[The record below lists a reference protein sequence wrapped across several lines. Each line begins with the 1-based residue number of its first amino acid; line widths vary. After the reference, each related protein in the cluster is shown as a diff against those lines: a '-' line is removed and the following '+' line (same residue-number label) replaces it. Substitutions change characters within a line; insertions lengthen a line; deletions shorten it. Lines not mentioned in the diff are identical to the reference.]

1 MMIAFLFVCSFTF
14 DVKAQ
19 SDDLTVKYVTEQL
32 QHRYEMID
40 DATIQFTQR
49 VKFGFSKIE
58 QTFEGT
64 LISKKPKFY
73 RIESEHQTLV
83 TDGVTVW
90 AYSPVNKQVVVDH
103 YRENQN
109 SISPEQ
115 FMLTIPTQY
124 YTTLVGKEKEREQ
137 TLVVLKL
144 IPKDDRSFVQSVK
157 LWIDNA
163 TWMIVRITIVD
174 VNETETTYLVRK
186 VKFNTDVKEKIFTFT
201 PPAGVD
207 VVDLR

>member
-14 DVKAQ
+14 DVRAQ

-90 AYSPVNKQVVVDH
+90 AYSPANKQVIVDH

-174 VNETETTYLVRK
+174 VNETETTYLVRNA
-186 VKFNTDVKEKIFTFT
+186 KFNTNVKEKIFTFT